1 MTKMETR
8 KITEVDLLSARKEGL
23 ERARSQNTM
32 QAHGKLREMDVFS
45 WVNPHFD
52 ALSLVISLF
61 PFPVVWVGKQEQ
73 IKCCSTYYPEVL
85 ETLESVIV
93 ADQGNIKMKGSIID
107 GMENVLGAGD
117 LSDALKIVLSLEQK
131 RRVFIFTTEGD
142 SVIKDMNEF
151 GDFLDQHK

>member
-1 MTKMETR
+1 
-8 KITEVDLLSARKEGL
+8 
-23 ERARSQNTM
+23 
-32 QAHGKLREMDVFS
+32 
-45 WVNPHFD
+45 
-52 ALSLVISLF
+52 
-61 PFPVVWVGKQEQ
+61 
-73 IKCCSTYYPEVL
+73 
-85 ETLESVIV
+85 
-93 ADQGNIKMKGSIID
+93 MKGSIID